1 MFSNYDNLQNL
12 QSLVIGYKIIINT
25 HDVCYFAMQGFKP
38 DHIWMNALDCNI
50 NLPPNDN
57 VRSLHHFFRNITIYG
72 VVDEQII
79 NKIKDFFK
87 NVADYIQNIPTDYNA
102 LQPFHFSSSC
112 ECHVWITPLFKND
125 NTGTIHI
132 SL

>member
-12 QSLVIGYKIIINT
+12 QSLVIGYKISLDTSDI
-25 HDVCYFAMQGFKP
+25 CYFAMRGFKP
-38 DHIWMNALDCNI
+38 EHIWMNKLNCNI
-50 NLPPNDN
+50 NLPTNDN
-57 VRSLHHFFRNITIYG
+57 IRSLHHFFRHIEIYG
-72 VVDEQII
+72 TVDDQVLTRVKE
-79 NKIKDFFK
+79 FFK
-87 NVADYIQNIPTDYNA
+87 NVADYLQNIPTDYNA
-102 LQPFHFSSSC
+102 FQPFHFSSSC